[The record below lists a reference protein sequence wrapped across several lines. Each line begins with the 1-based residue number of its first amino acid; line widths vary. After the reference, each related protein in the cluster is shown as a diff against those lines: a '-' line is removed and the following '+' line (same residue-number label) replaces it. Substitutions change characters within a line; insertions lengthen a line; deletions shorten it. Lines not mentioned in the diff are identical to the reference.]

1 MNKIYKIII
10 IYFIIMDP
18 KLSNISEEGDV
29 YKFTLSGLNVS
40 LANSIRRTILSEIPI
55 NVILTETYAENKCNI
70 LVNTTRL
77 HNEILKHRLSCIPI
91 HITELELLP
100 DKYVLEVDMKND
112 TDHMVYVTTEHF
124 KIRNK
129 TNDNYLSENEMRKI
143 FPANA
148 KTNSF
153 IEFARLRPKIG
164 DGIPGEQLKLVAEFS
179 IGNAKNNS
187 MFNVVSKC
195 SYGNTVNL
203 ARIDEMWEHYED
215 KMRSENNTKE
225 EIEFQKKNF
234 YLLDA
239 QRYFIADSFDFIIQ
253 TLGIYTNKEL
263 VQKACVILQNKFVE
277 LVSAIDN
284 DILPINISETTMEH
298 SYDIILEN
306 EDYTVGKV
314 LEYLLYEQF
323 YMKEK
328 IFTFCGFKKL
338 HPHNSDSVIRIAYI
352 KQADKNTV
360 RNNLRGVCI
369 DAIEF
374 YKKLHKMF

>member
-1 MNKIYKIII
+1 
-10 IYFIIMDP
+10 MDP

-112 TDHMVYVTTEHF
+112 TYHIVYVTTEHF

-129 TNDNYLSENEMRKI
+129 TNDNYLTENEMRKI
-143 FPANA
+143 FPPNA

-179 IGNAKNNS
+179 IGNAKNNN

-195 SYGNTVNL
+195 SYGNTVDV
-203 ARIDEMWEHYED
+203 AKIDEMWEQYED

-239 QRYFIADSFDFIIQ
+239 QRYFIADSFDFILQ

-284 DILPINISETTMEH
+284 DILPINISETTIDH
-298 SYDIILEN
+298 CYDIILEN

-338 HPHNSDSVIRIAYI
+338 HPHNSDSVIRLAYI

-374 YKKLHKMF
+374 YKKLYKMF

>member
-1 MNKIYKIII
+1 
-10 IYFIIMDP
+10 MDP

-112 TDHMVYVTTEHF
+112 TDRMIYVTTEHF

-129 TNDNYLSENEMRKI
+129 TNDNYLTENEMRKI
-143 FPANA
+143 FPPNA

-164 DGIPGEQLKLVAEFS
+164 DGIPGEQLKLIAEFS
-179 IGNAKNNS
+179 VSNAKNNS

-195 SYGNTVNL
+195 SYGNTVDL
-203 ARIDEMWEHYED
+203 AKIDEMWEQYED

-239 QRYFIADSFDFIIQ
+239 QRYFIADSFDFVLQ

-298 SYDIILEN
+298 CYDVILEN

>member
-1 MNKIYKIII
+1 V
-10 IYFIIMDP
+10 
-18 KLSNISEEGDV
+18 DV
-29 YKFTLSGLNVS
+29 
-40 LANSIRRTILSEIPI
+40 
-55 NVILTETYAENKCNI
+55 
-70 LVNTTRL
+70 
-77 HNEILKHRLSCIPI
+77 
-91 HITELELLP
+91 
-100 DKYVLEVDMKND
+100 
-112 TDHMVYVTTEHF
+112 
-124 KIRNK
+124 
-129 TNDNYLSENEMRKI
+129 
-143 FPANA
+143 A
-148 KTNSF
+148 KKD
-153 IEFARLRPKIG
+153 EKW
-164 DGIPGEQLKLVAEFS
+164 EQ
-179 IGNAKNNS
+179 
-187 MFNVVSKC
+187 
-195 SYGNTVNL
+195 
-203 ARIDEMWEHYED
+203 YED

-239 QRYFIADSFDFIIQ
+239 QRYFIADSFDFVLQ

-277 LVSAIDN
+277 LVSDIDN

-298 SYDIILEN
+298 CYDVILEN

>member
-1 MNKIYKIII
+1 
-10 IYFIIMDP
+10 
-18 KLSNISEEGDV
+18 
-29 YKFTLSGLNVS
+29 
-40 LANSIRRTILSEIPI
+40 
-55 NVILTETYAENKCNI
+55 
-70 LVNTTRL
+70 
-77 HNEILKHRLSCIPI
+77 
-91 HITELELLP
+91 
-100 DKYVLEVDMKND
+100 
-112 TDHMVYVTTEHF
+112 
-124 KIRNK
+124 
-129 TNDNYLSENEMRKI
+129 
-143 FPANA
+143 
-148 KTNSF
+148 
-153 IEFARLRPKIG
+153 
-164 DGIPGEQLKLVAEFS
+164 
-179 IGNAKNNS
+179 

-195 SYGNTVNL
+195 SYGNTVDVEK
-203 ARIDEMWEHYED
+203 IDEMWEKYED

-239 QRYFIADSFDFIIQ
+239 QRYFVANSFDFVLQ

-298 SYDIILEN
+298 CYDIVLEN

-338 HPHNSDSVIRIAYI
+338 HPHNSDSTIRIAYI